1 MSIFVWMYEQYI
13 CSDGL
18 NVYICRYRRVHVFV
32 WIDVEV
38 FNQKFGSKMFNMTEL
53 YVKNEGEFF
62 FIEVTSLINIMNPLS
77 VIHLTELVPPA
88 VIINKLALS

>member
-1 MSIFVWMYEQYI
+1 
-13 CSDGL
+13 
-18 NVYICRYRRVHVFV
+18 
-32 WIDVEV
+32 
-38 FNQKFGSKMFNMTEL
+38 MFNMTEL